1 MKKYTI
7 TGSPVRLVNGV
18 LGLTEDQA
26 KPRLHNL
33 NALKKKGTFEIVQ
46 PVVFKAGEVIGFDGD
61 IPKSLAKLM
70 ESDDASKKNAEALEM
85 MEEAVRLRSA
95 AEDLRPNT
103 ENDDLSDET
112 KADAE
117 AEIARLTAEAENL
130 EVQAKV
136 LTES

>member
-33 NALKKKGTFEIVQ
+33 NALKKKGIFEIVQ
-46 PVVFKAGEVIGFDGD
+46 PVVFKAGEAIGFDGD
-61 IPKSLAKLM
+61 IPKSLAQLM
-70 ESDDASKKNAEALEM
+70 ESTDANKKNAEASEM